1 MGKIILDL
9 GNSSLTMCKKT
20 DPGQELTL
28 EIGDSLKS
36 FWGSFFLSLNWGSVN
51 RFDNC

>member
-20 DPGQELTL
+20 DPGQDLTL
-28 EIGDSLKS
+28 EIGDSLK
-36 FWGSFFLSLNWGSVN
+36 FFGEFFPFLELGV
-51 RFDNC
+51 CEKI